1 MIHTIIFDMD
11 GTLIDTESLNM
22 SIWKKIA
29 EQENIP
35 DIENTLLKCMG
46 ITESES
52 HAIFRKAYGQDF
64 PYQKYRDMAF
74 KLFHEE
80 MDQNGV
86 PLKPGVH
93 ELFDFLRKADWKIGL
108 ASSTKESA
116 VRKEMASIGILE
128 DFQVLVCGDMIS
140 HSKPHPEIF
149 LKACQLIGEAPCNCY
164 AVEDST
170 KGIRSAYQAGMKPI
184 MIPDLVKP
192 DHQIKKMLFQEFG
205 SLLELRDFLKNN
217 LQ

>member
-1 MIHTIIFDMD
+1 MIHTIVFDMD
-11 GTLIDTESLNM
+11 GTLIDTEALIIK
-22 SIWKKIA
+22 IWEKIA
-29 EQENIP
+29 ERENIP
-35 DIENTLLKCMG
+35 DIENTLMQCIG
-46 ITESES
+46 ITEPETR
-52 HAIFRKAYGQDF
+52 AIFCKVYGKDF
-64 PYQKYRDMAF
+64 PYQEYRAMAF

-80 MDQNGV
+80 MDKNGV

-93 ELFDFLRKADWKIGL
+93 ELFDFLRKTNWKIGL

-149 LKACQLIGEAPCNCY
+149 LKACELLGENPSECY

-170 KGIRSAYQAGMKPI
+170 NGIRSAYQAGMKPV

-192 DHQIKKMLFQEFG
+192 DDTIKQMLFQEFKT
-205 SLLELRDFLKNN
+205 LLELRDFLAGS
-217 LQ
+217 L